1 MMTRQQ
7 FYKSKKWLDFR
18 KVIVAQ
24 RTDADGYVHCAD
36 CGKPIVKPYDL
47 IIHHKQELSEAN
59 VNDAT
64 IALNPANVEIVCFR
78 CHNKEHERFG
88 FNRTSAGR
96 NVKKHVYIVYGS
108 PCSGKSSWVSEVAD
122 PEDLVVDLDNI
133 WQMVSIN
140 KPFEK
145 PAALRSV
152 VFQIRDALYDVI
164 KYRSGKW
171 HNAYVITGGAL
182 QGDRDR
188 LQQRIGADDLI
199 FIDTTQEECVKRI
212 QLKFDDPLMRAKW
225 YEYIV
230 DWFQQ
235 YQPEY
240 EHPPTMEN
248 ALL

>member
-1 MMTRQQ
+1 MTRQQ

-24 RTDADGYVHCAD
+24 RTDPDGYVHCAM
-36 CGKPIVKPYDL
+36 CGKPIIKPYDL
-47 IIHHKQELSEAN
+47 IIHHKHELSEAN
-59 VNDAT
+59 VNDANV
-64 IALNPANVEIVCFR
+64 ALNPANVEIVCFR

-88 FNRTSAGR
+88 YNKTS
-96 NVKKHVYIVYGS
+96 VQKPVQKHVYIVYGS
-108 PCSGKSSWVSEVAD
+108 PCAGKSTWVNEVAD
-122 PEDLVVDLDNI
+122 PEDIVVDLDNI
-133 WQMVSIN
+133 WQMISIN
-140 KPFEK
+140 DRFDK

-182 QGDRDR
+182 KGDRDR
-188 LQQRIGADDLI
+188 LVQRIGADDLV

-212 QLKFDDPLMRAKW
+212 QSKFDDPLLRAKW

-240 EHPPTMEN
+240 EHPPTTEN